1 LLDTFLSYHASQFFY
16 RNLGRAVSAL
26 QSPSIRAPMIEAF
39 AAGASFAEA
48 IKQSGWLGSTA
59 ARLPRVLAAVRK
71 LR

>member
-1 LLDTFLSYHASQFFY
+1 
-16 RNLGRAVSAL
+16 
-26 QSPSIRAPMIEAF
+26 MIEAF